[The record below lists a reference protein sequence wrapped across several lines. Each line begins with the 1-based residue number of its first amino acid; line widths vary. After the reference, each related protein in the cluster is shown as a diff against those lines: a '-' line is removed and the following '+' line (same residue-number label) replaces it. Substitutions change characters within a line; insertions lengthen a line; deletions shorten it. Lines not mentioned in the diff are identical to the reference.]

1 MEKQEKEPTIKEP
14 LRVNIIKD
22 SKQMRVT
29 IPAQIVEEF
38 RIDPEKLQ
46 FAWYVEELGKDKEG
60 KSIVTVRG
68 SFIGKN
74 KDDKK
79 E

>member
-46 FAWYVEELGKDKEG
+46 FVWYVEELGKDKEG